1 MGMDEKENE
10 IKMKEF
16 MEMKKAKQKLL
27 LEVFTFEFGKIPV
40 SLEKHYEK
48 TKEENNELEEA
59 VKKYLLSATKDI
71 EIIVQ
76 ARKNLCDEALDNVQ
90 AGISLLSHL
99 IEEGIMG
106 IEDIIRWRTKI
117 EKRKEKYL
125 K

>member
-1 MGMDEKENE
+1 
-10 IKMKEF
+10 MKKF

-59 VKKYLLSATKDI
+59 VKKYLLSSSKDI
-71 EIIVQ
+71 ETIAQ

-90 AGISLLSHL
+90 SGISLLSHL
-99 IEEGIMG
+99 IEEGIIE

-125 K
+125 KKESMKKWN

>member
-1 MGMDEKENE
+1 
-10 IKMKEF
+10 
-16 MEMKKAKQKLL
+16 MEMNKEKQKLL
-27 LEVFTFEFGKIPV
+27 LEVFTFDFGRLPIT
-40 SLEKHYEK
+40 LEKHYEK

-59 VKKYLLSATKDI
+59 VKKYLLSSTKDI

-76 ARKNLCDEALDNVQ
+76 ARKNLCDEALDNGQ

-125 K
+125 GGITNV

>member
-1 MGMDEKENE
+1 MN
-10 IKMKEF
+10 
-16 MEMKKAKQKLL
+16 
-27 LEVFTFEFGKIPV
+27 
-40 SLEKHYEK
+40 LEKYYEK

-59 VKKYLLSATKDI
+59 VEKYLLSSSKDI

-90 AGISLLSHL
+90 AGISLLSYL
-99 IEEGIMG
+99 IEEGIIG

>member
-1 MGMDEKENE
+1 MN
-10 IKMKEF
+10 
-16 MEMKKAKQKLL
+16 KAKQKLL
-27 LEVFTFEFGKIPV
+27 LEVFTFDFGKIPT

-59 VKKYLLSATKDI
+59 VKKYLLSSSKDI
-71 EIIVQ
+71 EIIIQ

-90 AGISLLSHL
+90 SGISLLSRL

-117 EKRKEKYL
+117 EKKKEKYL

>member
-1 MGMDEKENE
+1 
-10 IKMKEF
+10 MKEF
-16 MEMKKAKQKLL
+16 MEMRKAKQKLL

-59 VKKYLLSATKDI
+59 VKKYLLSSSKDI
-71 EIIVQ
+71 ETIVQ

-90 AGISLLSHL
+90 SGISLLSHL
-99 IEEGIMG
+99 IEEGIIE

-125 K
+125 KKESMKKWN

>member
-1 MGMDEKENE
+1 MN
-10 IKMKEF
+10 
-16 MEMKKAKQKLL
+16 KAKQKLL

-40 SLEKHYEK
+40 SLAKYYEK

-59 VKKYLLSATKDI
+59 VEKYLLSSSKDI

-90 AGISLLSHL
+90 AGISLLSYL
-99 IEEGIMG
+99 IEEGIIG